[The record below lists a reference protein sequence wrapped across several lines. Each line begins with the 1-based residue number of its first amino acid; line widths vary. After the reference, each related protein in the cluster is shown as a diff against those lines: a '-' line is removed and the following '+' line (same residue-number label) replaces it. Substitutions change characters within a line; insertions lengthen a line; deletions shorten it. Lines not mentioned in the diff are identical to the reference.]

1 MSVWCGFRGACCC
14 ASVVWSREGGS
25 DDGEQCKHDTARAG
39 SDWLGHKAQSG
50 TRFWGGDSIAPSSQP
65 SSPTLLDASH
75 QPALGESWSRL
86 LPADCGLSPSWPHT
100 DAYRWQQQRHRH
112 QTSAA
117 YLHKPATRPE
127 HHSLSAPHPTP
138 WRDKPQLRPH
148 RVCIRRTPLGRDR
161 NQAISDVSWCYHLL
175 YHVCSPTRSPC
186 TEVAARTLAPDPPRA
201 AMLLLHAAHRF
212 GGACSSLRSSHFRN
226 RPARAAGAE
235 D

>member
-1 MSVWCGFRGACCC
+1 MRWTDQRNRRCSGQESEGGQAAVLLSVWCGFRGACCC

-117 YLHKPATRPE
+117 YTNLPHARSTTRC
-127 HHSLSAPHPTP
+127 
-138 WRDKPQLRPH
+138 PH
-148 RVCIRRTPLGRDR
+148 RTRLRG
-161 NQAISDVSWCYHLL
+161 AISPNSVRIGSASGGLPLAAIVTRRYQMYLGVISSSTTSAL
-175 YHVCSPTRSPC
+175 PLVRHVR
-186 TEVAARTLAPDPPRA
+186 R
-201 AMLLLHAAHRF
+201 
-212 GGACSSLRSSHFRN
+212 
-226 RPARAAGAE
+226 
-235 D
+235 

>member
-1 MSVWCGFRGACCC
+1 MRVLYGVERTGATT
-14 ASVVWSREGGS
+14 ASSASTIQHE
-25 DDGEQCKHDTARAG
+25 RALIG
-39 SDWLGHKAQSG
+39 WATKRSLAHVSGAAILLPHPASQVHQPCSMPLISLLLVSLGHDHYPLTAVCPHRGRTQ
-50 TRFWGGDSIAPSSQP
+50 TRTVGSSSVIVTRP
-65 SSPTLLDASH
+65 PPPT
-75 QPALGESWSRL
+75 
-86 LPADCGLSPSWPHT
+86 
-100 DAYRWQQQRHRH
+100 
-112 QTSAA
+112 
-117 YLHKPATRPE
+117 HKPATRPE

-161 NQAISDVSWCYHLL
+161 NQAITDVSWCNQLL

-212 GGACSSLRSSHFRN
+212 GGACSSLRSSRFRN
-226 RPARAAGAE
+226 RPPRAAGAE